1 MNRRILLIM
10 LNFTKGSMKE
20 KKESPTPEV
29 QQTNIPY
36 CKRYRL
42 NHMALCDLLIK
53 EDMADTESVARLFHL
68 YWNNSRQRIRWG
80 VIYNAALDS
89 GLFVGMSPEAFK
101 DMMNNLIPNLDVDRT
116 TVSRGVK
123 EFDAYLHLQQK
134 GEGISAE
141 IVRYL
146 KAKLVLENALRDLIK

>member
-36 CKRYRL
+36 CKR
-42 NHMALCDLLIK
+42 
-53 EDMADTESVARLFHL
+53 LFHL
-68 YWNNSRQRIRWG
+68 YWSNSRQRIRWG

-134 GEGISAE
+134 GEDVSTE

>member
-53 EDMADTESVARLFHL
+53 EDMADTESVARLFHM

-80 VIYNAALDS
+80 VIYNAALPRDMPAAKK
-89 GLFVGMSPEAFK
+89 VRQTSPKNRSKESTKFWTIRHKIKASAKAGAF
-101 DMMNNLIPNLDVDRT
+101 
-116 TVSRGVK
+116 
-123 EFDAYLHLQQK
+123 
-134 GEGISAE
+134 
-141 IVRYL
+141 
-146 KAKLVLENALRDLIK
+146 